1 MNIGARSVEV
11 AEAAVDDY
19 FRGDAAE
26 AEIVAAQAWA
36 VAEHRAGAARHGQL
50 HYILLTLPPPLE
62 AAVGVR
68 GAPDAHHRCPCQRR
82 QMHVG

>member
-26 AEIVAAQAWA
+26 AEIVAAQA
-36 VAEHRAGAARHGQL
+36 
-50 HYILLTLPPPLE
+50 
-62 AAVGVR
+62 
-68 GAPDAHHRCPCQRR
+68 
-82 QMHVG
+82 